1 MYLYP
6 RVARVWRDKK
16 GRFIMSLI
24 TKIFGTYSQRQ
35 LKKLTAIAD
44 HVDAL
49 ADTYRAMS
57 DTELRSMTTKFRERL
72 AAGETLDDLLPE
84 AFAAIREADDRV
96 LGKRPF
102 RVQILGGIVLHQGRI
117 AEMKTGEGKTLVA
130 TLPAYLNALAGK
142 GVHIVTVNEYLARV
156 GADEMG
162 RVYEFMGMTTGL
174 VVNAQSPEEKQAA
187 YAADITYGT
196 NNEFG
201 FDYLRDNMVAYKKNM
216 VQRGHDF
223 AIVDEV
229 DSILVDEARTPLI
242 ISGMGETATDLY
254 ERADRLVRTMRR
266 HVVKEMDAKEDQDNI
281 DADYIVHEKNNNAVL
296 TAKGAKKAEDF
307 FGVENFNDAENA
319 TLSHHVQQAIK
330 AHGCMH
336 RDVDYVV
343 NEHGVMIVDSFTGR
357 LMPGRRYSDG
367 LHQAIE
373 AKEGVQ
379 VEKESKTLATITFQ
393 NYFRM
398 YRKLSGMTG
407 TALTEENEFREIYS
421 LDVVEIP
428 TNKPMI
434 RVDHKDV
441 IYTSTEAKYQGI
453 IEQIR
458 RCHEKGQP
466 ILVGTVSIDKSE
478 ELSLRLK
485 KAGIPHTVL
494 NAKYHEREAQI
505 VAQAGKEGAVTI
517 STNMA
522 GRGTDILLGGNPE
535 FLAKTEM
542 RKMEISEHAIAGC
555 TGFTDV
561 DDEEVMEAR
570 RIYRELVE
578 KYKKEIEPEADRVR
592 AAGGLFIL
600 GTERHESRRIDNQ
613 LRGRSGRQGDPGES
627 RFFISLQDDLMR
639 LFGGDRMHAL
649 ASSFK
654 VTDNLPIDNK
664 LLSGPIENAQKR
676 LEDENFKRRKYVLA
690 YDDVMNQQRTIIY
703 KQRADVLNGENIS
716 DTVTKMLTGAVSS
729 VINTYLPGDE
739 RESWDF
745 EGLRAYYL
753 GTLTSE
759 EDYRFDEE
767 QLRHVK
773 REDIEEELSQKALAR
788 YAEKE
793 KLFGSEDFRETER
806 AILLRN
812 VDIAWMEHIDTM
824 DDLKGTVGLQSYA
837 QRDPVTEY
845 RIQGADLFDA
855 MVEDIRLGTA
865 RDILSVVPQP
875 KPIVRVQV
883 ANPIMTGHGDGKKQ
897 KKIIIKKASG
907 QTIVKPANS
916 VGRNDPCPCGS
927 GKKYK
932 NCCMRSQNGSNA

>member
-1 MYLYP
+1 
-6 RVARVWRDKK
+6 
-16 GRFIMSLI
+16 MSLV
-24 TKIFGTYSQRQ
+24 TKLFGTYSQRQ
-35 LKKLTAIAD
+35 LKKLKVIAD
-44 HVDAL
+44 QVDAL

-57 DTELRSMTTKFRERL
+57 NAELQAMTPKFRERL
-72 AAGETLDDLLPE
+72 AAGETLDDILPE

-102 RVQILGGIVLHQGRI
+102 RVQVLGGIVLHQGRI
-117 AEMKTGEGKTLVA
+117 AEKKTGEGKTLVA
-130 TLPAYLNALAGK
+130 TLPAYLNALMGK
-142 GVHIVTVNEYLARV
+142 GVHIVTVNDYLARV

-174 VVNAQSPEEKQAA
+174 VVHDQSPEEKKAA
-187 YAADITYGT
+187 YNADITYGT

-201 FDYLRDNMVAYKKNM
+201 FDYLRDNMVIYKHQM

-254 ERADRLVRTMRR
+254 ERADRLVRTMRK

-281 DADYIVHEKNNNAVL
+281 DADYIVHEKANNAVL
-296 TAKGAKKAEDF
+296 TAKGAKKAEEF

-343 NEHGVMIVDSFTGR
+343 NEHGVMIVDTFTGR

-379 VEKESKTLATITFQ
+379 VQKENKTLATITFQ

-428 TNKPMI
+428 TNMPMI
-434 RVDHKDV
+434 RVDHNDAV
-441 IYTSTEAKYQGI
+441 YRTIEGKYQAI
-453 IEQIR
+453 VEQVR
-458 RCHEKGQP
+458 ACHEKGQP
-466 ILVGTVSIDKSE
+466 VLVGTVSIDKSE

-485 KAGIPHTVL
+485 RAGIPHTVL

-535 FLAKTEM
+535 FMAKADM
-542 RKMEISEHAIAGC
+542 RRMEISEHAIAAC
-555 TGFTDV
+555 AGFTDI
-561 DDEEVMEAR
+561 DDEEIMEAR
-570 RIYRELVE
+570 RIYRDLVE
-578 KYKKEIEPEADRVR
+578 KYKEEIEPEAERVR

-627 RFFISLQDDLMR
+627 RFFLSMQDDLMR
-639 LFGGDRMHAL
+639 LFGTDRLQGIVGAL
-649 ASSFK
+649 NMPE
-654 VTDNLPIDNK
+654 DMPIDAK
-664 LLSGPIENAQKR
+664 ILSGAIENAQKR
-676 LEDENFKRRKYVLA
+676 IEDNNFKRRKYVLA

-703 KQRADVLNGENIS
+703 KQRADVLNGEDIS
-716 DTVTKMLTGAVSS
+716 GTIEKMLTGSIGAAVA
-729 VINTYLPGDE
+729 TYLGSDE
-739 RESWDF
+739 REDWDF
-745 EGLRAYYL
+745 DGLRAHYL
-753 GTLTSE
+753 GTLTTE
-759 EDYRFDEE
+759 EDYHFDEE

-773 REDIEEELSQKALAR
+773 REDIEEELSQRAIDR

-793 KLFGSEDFRETER
+793 ALFGEETFREVER

-812 VDIAWMEHIDTM
+812 VDMAWMEHIDTM
-824 DDLKGTVGLQSYA
+824 DELKSTVGLQSYA
-837 QRDPVTEY
+837 QRDPINEY
-845 RIQGADLFDA
+845 RIQGADMFDA
-855 MVEDIRLGTA
+855 MVEDIRQGTVRA
-865 RDILSVVPQP
+865 ILSVVPQP

-883 ANPIMTGHGDGKKQ
+883 ANPISTGFSNGQKQ
-897 KKIIIKKASG
+897 KKVVIKKASG
-907 QTIVKPANS
+907 QTVVKDANS

-932 NCCMRSQNGSNA
+932 NCCLRSSGQNNG